1 MPNHASAVTSP
12 SAVRESGRNAVSSTW
27 RALRHRN
34 FQLFFGGQLISLTG
48 TWMQSVAQSWL
59 VYRLTGSATLLGL
72 VWFSSQIPVFLLAP
86 LGGAAA
92 DRRNRH
98 RILVA
103 TQTTA
108 MVLAFILAVLT
119 LTHRIQVFHIFILAA
134 LLGLVNAF
142 DIPARQAFV
151 VEMVGKEDLTNAIAL
166 NSSMVN
172 GARIVGPA
180 IAGILVASIGE
191 GWCFFC
197 NGVSYIAV
205 IAGLLLMTVDVPSRT
220 PHEASAIAD
229 ILEGFRFVGSSA
241 PVRALML
248 LLGLVS
254 LTGMPYAVLMPV
266 FADRILHS
274 GASGLGILMGASGFG
289 AFLGAVSLAV
299 RHGWRGLGSWV
310 AYASAGFGLS
320 LIAFSYSRWFWVSV
334 LLLLPVG
341 FSMMVEMAA
350 SNTLLQVMVP
360 DHLRGRVMAVYSMM
374 FMGMAPFGALLAG
387 GLAGRWGAPRTVA
400 IGGAICT
407 IGAVIFRRYLPR
419 LRSEARQL
427 IVAQESTG
435 GSPSDE
441 ITGERISSVAPIK
454 GSIGRTQ

>member
-1 MPNHASAVTSP
+1 
-12 SAVRESGRNAVSSTW
+12 
-27 RALRHRN
+27 
-34 FQLFFGGQLISLTG
+34 
-48 TWMQSVAQSWL
+48 
-59 VYRLTGSATLLGL
+59 
-72 VWFSSQIPVFLLAP
+72 
-86 LGGAAA
+86 
-92 DRRNRH
+92 
-98 RILVA
+98 
-103 TQTTA
+103 
-108 MVLAFILAVLT
+108 
-119 LTHRIQVFHIFILAA
+119 
-134 LLGLVNAF
+134 
-142 DIPARQAFV
+142 
-151 VEMVGKEDLTNAIAL
+151 
-166 NSSMVN
+166 
-172 GARIVGPA
+172 
-180 IAGILVASIGE
+180 GE

-205 IAGLLLMTVDVPSRT
+205 IAGLLMMTVDVPSRT

-274 GASGLGILMGASGFG
+274 GASGLGILMG
-289 AFLGAVSLAV
+289 
-299 RHGWRGLGSWV
+299 
-310 AYASAGFGLS
+310 
-320 LIAFSYSRWFWVSV
+320 
-334 LLLLPVG
+334 
-341 FSMMVEMAA
+341 
-350 SNTLLQVMVP
+350 
-360 DHLRGRVMAVYSMM
+360 
-374 FMGMAPFGALLAG
+374 MAPFGALLAG

-441 ITGERISSVAPIK
+441 VTGERISSVAPIK
-454 GSIGRTQ
+454 GSI